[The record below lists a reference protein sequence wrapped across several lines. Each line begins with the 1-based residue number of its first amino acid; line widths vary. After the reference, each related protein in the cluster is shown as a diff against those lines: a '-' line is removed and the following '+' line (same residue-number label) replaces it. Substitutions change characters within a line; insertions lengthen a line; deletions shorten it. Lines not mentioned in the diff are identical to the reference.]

1 METNQL
7 ILLSIYITT
16 IRNLDASRLACLFN
30 DDCFGAERQFAGPLV
45 TKLIYS
51 FAFHTT
57 KSTLMAQPYYYTGNL
72 YILIY

>member
-45 TKLIYS
+45 TKLIS
-51 FAFHTT
+51 L
-57 KSTLMAQPYYYTGNL
+57 S
-72 YILIY
+72 IRRWLIAIALV